1 MNDFLKT
8 LAPLLG
14 TAIAGPFGGVAA
26 SFLADKLGVPEKT
39 VQAVTEALDAGKMT
53 PEQVAQIKLA
63 EIEFKKWCG
72 DNQLKREQ
80 LEFDDRRSAR
90 DMQIA
95 TKSVTPSI
103 LTWIVV
109 ILCLTFEG
117 LMLFGQ
123 MPKPASEIVLG
134 RVLGTLDSAL
144 MMVLAFWFG
153 SSHGSQNKDA
163 LLASSAPVK

>member
-1 MNDFLKT
+1 MNELLVK

-14 TAIAGPFGGVAA
+14 SAIAGPFGAIAA
-26 SFLADKLGVPEKT
+26 SFIADKLGVPEKT
-39 VQAVTEALDAGKMT
+39 VQAVSDALSADKLT
-53 PEQVAQIKLA
+53 PDQVAQVKLA
-63 EIEFKKWCG
+63 EIEFKKWMD

-80 LEFDDRRSAR
+80 LVFDDRKSAR
-90 DMQIA
+90 EMQIS
-95 TKSVTPSI
+95 TKSVTPSV

-109 ILCLTFEG
+109 VLCLSFEG

-134 RVLGTLDSAL
+134 RVLGTLDGAL

-153 SSHGSQNKDA
+153 SSNGSQNKDA
-163 LLASSAPVK
+163 MLANSQPIK

>member
-8 LAPLLG
+8 LAPMLG

-39 VQAVTEALDAGKMT
+39 VQAVTEALNGDKLN
-53 PEQVAQIKLA
+53 PDQVAQIKLA

-72 DNQLKREQ
+72 DNQLKQEQ
-80 LEFDDRRSAR
+80 LVFDDRKSAR
-90 DMQIA
+90 EMQVA
-95 TKSVTPSI
+95 TKAVTPAI

-109 ILCLTFEG
+109 LLCLTFEG

-153 SSHGSQNKDA
+153 SSHGSQSKDA
-163 LLASSAPVK
+163 MLANSSPVR